1 MKKILFITLM
11 LSFFVTGCGKAPDSQ
26 MKVEHQNVLPSI
38 ESADPN
44 GTLVLALSG
53 EPTFFNPILYTDSES
68 GEVVD
73 LVFNGLVKVNETLE
87 IIPDLAERWETS
99 DDGREWKFF
108 LKKGVKFHDGE
119 ELTAKDVVFT
129 FNKILDTTTNT
140 VRRSDYIING
150 KPIKFLVAGKYIV
163 KAVLPEPFA
172 PFLVRMS
179 MGILPEHLFRNE
191 NINKSKYN
199 QNPIGTGPFKFVR
212 YKTADHVKLTRNDS
226 YFGRIP
232 LLKDIYFKIIMDS
245 NVQLIALRKGEIDLA
260 GIQPKD
266 LEMMEKENKVNI
278 FKYDRMLYS
287 YFGFNCQKAP
297 FDNPDVRRALAYAI
311 DKKALIK
318 TVTKGLASPAY
329 SPSHP
334 ISWAYNPEVEKYE
347 YNPKKAK
354 ELLFSQGWKL
364 VGKQMVKDGQSFK
377 FHVYIAKG
385 SKASEKTVTMV
396 QFFLKQIGVDLE
408 IRILEWSSLLKIVN
422 AVEQPKA
429 FDSIMMAWSL
439 GIDPDS
445 YSIWHSSQ
453 YPKGFNHNGYANKEV
468 DMLLE
473 RGRRELDRDKRSQIY
488 GRMYEVI
495 ASEQPYY
502 FLWYPKSIA
511 GVSRRVGGLSEPG
524 PAGIMLNIEDVFVTK

>member
-1 MKKILFITLM
+1 MKKTLLTIIILSLFITAC
-11 LSFFVTGCGKAPDSQ
+11 SKAPEK
-26 MKVEHQNVLPSI
+26 KVEHQNILPQI
-38 ESADPN
+38 ENADPN

-53 EPTFFNPILYTDSES
+53 EPTFFNPLLYTDSES
-68 GEVVD
+68 GKVVD
-73 LVFNGLVKVNETLE
+73 LVFNGLVKVDEKLE
-87 IIPDLAERWETS
+87 IIPDLAESWKAS
-99 DDGREWKFF
+99 KDGKVWAFY
-108 LKKGVKFHDGE
+108 LKKGIKFHDGR
-119 ELTAKDVVFT
+119 ELTAEDVVFT
-129 FNKILDTTTNT
+129 FNKILDIKTNT

-150 KPIKFLVAGKYIV
+150 KPIKFSASDKYTV

-179 MGILPEHLFRNE
+179 MGILPKHLFE
-191 NINKSKYN
+191 KEDINKSKYN
-199 QNPIGTGPFKFVR
+199 QNPVGTGPFIFVR
-212 YKTADHVKLTRNDS
+212 YKTADHVKLERNEN

-232 LLKDIYFKIIMDS
+232 LLKEIFFKIIMDS
-245 NVQLIALRKGEIDLA
+245 NVQLIALRKGEIDMA

-266 LEMMEKENKVNI
+266 LEMMETENRVNI

-297 FDNPDVRRALAYAI
+297 FDNVNVRRAIAYAI
-311 DKKALIK
+311 DKKALIE

-329 SPSHP
+329 SPTHP

-347 YNPKKAK
+347 YNPAKAK
-354 ELLFSQGWKL
+354 EVLISQGWGL
-364 VGKQMVKDGQSFK
+364 VDGKMVKDGQPLT

-385 SKASEKTVTMV
+385 SKASEKTVTMI
-396 QFFLKQIGVDLE
+396 QFFLKQIGVGLE

-422 AVEQPKA
+422 AVEGPKA

-453 YPKGFNHNGYANKEV
+453 YPKGFNHNGYVNKEV
-468 DMLLE
+468 DSLLE
-473 RGRRELDRDKRSQIY
+473 HGRRELDREKRAQIY